1 MKGILK
7 NTTVLLAITLVAVTA
22 LAFVYELTKEPIA
35 RAEQQAKAEAYGA
48 VYAQAASFDTV
59 EGAAGRLSAF
69 NASRTDG
76 SSVEECLAA
85 CDANGNVLGYVLTA
99 ASSKGYGGEI
109 KLLVAVTPDEHV
121 IDFKI
126 LAHNET
132 PGLGDNAG
140 KEPFRAKIRGKDAA
154 HLIVTKDQGNTD
166 DVQAMTGATISSRAV
181 TRGVKSAVAAVSSYL
196 ADGGR

>member
-7 NTTVLLAITLVAVTA
+7 NTAVLLAITLVAVTA

-109 KLLVAVTPDEHV
+109 RLALGIDRSGTVVGYAVLSHSESPGFGANCENEDVRRQFIGMTAAEKVDGIAGATYTTKALRAAAQAALDLVRE
-121 IDFKI
+121 I
-126 LAHNET
+126 
-132 PGLGDNAG
+132 GG
-140 KEPFRAKIRGKDAA
+140 DAA
-154 HLIVTKDQGNTD
+154 
-166 DVQAMTGATISSRAV
+166 
-181 TRGVKSAVAAVSSYL
+181 
-196 ADGGR
+196 

>member
-1 MKGILK
+1 MKEHDSMLRIAGNLMAACFI
-7 NTTVLLAITLVAVTA
+7 AGLV
-22 LAFVYELTKEPIA
+22 I
-35 RAEQQAKAEAYGA
+35 GA
-48 VYAQAASFDTV
+48 VYFVTAPVAAQSAAARKEAALRALVPEADRFV
-59 EGAAGRLSAF
+59 EIDRQNGWYRAKQNGAPVGYIVP
-69 NASRTDG
+69 AST
-76 SSVEECLAA
+76 
-85 CDANGNVLGYVLTA
+85 
-99 ASSKGYGGEI
+99 KGYGGEI

-121 IDFKI
+121 IDYKI

-154 HLIVTKDQGNTD
+154 HLIVTKDQGNKD

-181 TRGVKSAVAAVSSYL
+181 TRGVKTAVTAVSSYL

>member
-1 MKGILK
+1 MKGNDSMLK
-7 NTTVLLAITLVAVTA
+7 IAGNLMAACLIAGIVIGAVYFVTA
-22 LAFVYELTKEPIA
+22 PVAAQSAAARKEAALRALVPDADRFVEIDKQNGWY
-35 RAEQQAKAEAYGA
+35 RAEQNGVPVGYI
-48 VYAQAASFDTV
+48 VPAST
-59 EGAAGRLSAF
+59 
-69 NASRTDG
+69 
-76 SSVEECLAA
+76 
-85 CDANGNVLGYVLTA
+85 
-99 ASSKGYGGEI
+99 KGYGGEI

-121 IDFKI
+121 IDYKI

-154 HLIVTKDQGNTD
+154 HLIVTKDQGNKD

-181 TRGVKSAVAAVSSYL
+181 TRGVKTAVTAVSSYL

>member
-1 MKGILK
+1 MKGNDSMLK
-7 NTTVLLAITLVAVTA
+7 IAGNLMAACLIAGIVIGAVYFVTA
-22 LAFVYELTKEPIA
+22 PVAAQSAAARKEAALRALVPDADRFVEIDKQNGWY
-35 RAEQQAKAEAYGA
+35 RAEQGGVPVGYI
-48 VYAQAASFDTV
+48 VPAST
-59 EGAAGRLSAF
+59 
-69 NASRTDG
+69 
-76 SSVEECLAA
+76 
-85 CDANGNVLGYVLTA
+85 
-99 ASSKGYGGEI
+99 KGYGGEI

-121 IDFKI
+121 IDYKI

-181 TRGVKSAVAAVSSYL
+181 TRGVKTAVTAVSSYL

>member
-1 MKGILK
+1 MKEHDSMLRIAGNLMAACFI
-7 NTTVLLAITLVAVTA
+7 AGLVIGAVYFVTA
-22 LAFVYELTKEPIA
+22 PVAAQSAAARKEAALRALVPEADRFVEIDRQNGWY
-35 RAEQQAKAEAYGA
+35 RAEQNGA
-48 VYAQAASFDTV
+48 PVGYIVPAST
-59 EGAAGRLSAF
+59 
-69 NASRTDG
+69 N
-76 SSVEECLAA
+76 
-85 CDANGNVLGYVLTA
+85 
-99 ASSKGYGGEI
+99 GYGGEI

-181 TRGVKSAVAAVSSYL
+181 TCGVKRAVAAVSRYL

>member
-1 MKGILK
+1 MKGNDSMLK
-7 NTTVLLAITLVAVTA
+7 IAGNLMAACLIAGIVIGAVYFVTA
-22 LAFVYELTKEPIA
+22 PVAAQSAAARKEAALRALVPGADRFVEIDKQNGWY
-35 RAEQQAKAEAYGA
+35 RAEQNGTA
-48 VYAQAASFDTV
+48 VGYIVPAST
-59 EGAAGRLSAF
+59 
-69 NASRTDG
+69 
-76 SSVEECLAA
+76 
-85 CDANGNVLGYVLTA
+85 
-99 ASSKGYGGEI
+99 KGYGGEI

-121 IDFKI
+121 IDYKI

-154 HLIVTKDQGNTD
+154 HLIVTKDKGNKD

-181 TRGVKSAVAAVSSYL
+181 TRGVKTAVTAVSSYL